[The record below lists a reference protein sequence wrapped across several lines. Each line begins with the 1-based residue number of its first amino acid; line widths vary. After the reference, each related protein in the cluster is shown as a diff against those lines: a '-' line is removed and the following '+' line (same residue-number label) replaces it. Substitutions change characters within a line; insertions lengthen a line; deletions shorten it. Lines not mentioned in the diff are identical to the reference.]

1 MFHFLRISLYF
12 CVNTKESLSKYHLL
26 RFKSPLRDILR
37 KVWPS
42 LSWESPCDG
51 VKVSHLGCFLEE
63 DDDVH
68 FRLIYVEKGAI
79 FPQHCYK
86 EAREILHIIYANEM
100 AALGTCEEW
109 TKQIEIDNIFSFLPT
124 EHKILKV
131 CIAIEPE
138 IYGYIGYPVFGFF
151 N

>member
-1 MFHFLRISLYF
+1 M
-12 CVNTKESLSKYHLL
+12 
-26 RFKSPLRDILR
+26 
-37 KVWPS
+37 
-42 LSWESPCDG
+42 
-51 VKVSHLGCFLEE
+51 
-63 DDDVH
+63 H

-86 EAREILHIIYANEM
+86 EAREILHILYANEM

-131 CIAIEPE
+131 CTYLQRRNFDPFPLVDKHDHFDNPT
-138 IYGYIGYPVFGFF
+138 YFLSTWFFKRLQPWCKVSTYIH
-151 N
+151 

>member
-1 MFHFLRISLYF
+1 MLHFFHI
-12 CVNTKESLSKYHLL
+12 CVNANVKTKESLSKYHLL

-42 LSWESPCDG
+42 LSWESPSDG
-51 VKVSHLGCFLEE
+51 VKVSHLGCSLEE
-63 DDDVH
+63 YEYDDVH

-86 EAREILHIIYANEM
+86 EAREILHILYANEM

-131 CIAIEPE
+131 CTAPE
-138 IYGYIGYPVFGFF
+138 ILKCQSVFF
-151 N
+151 